1 MSREELRK
9 IERRLFIKELLD
21 AEVYTRLA
29 SVEKDRNLKR
39 VLQRLA
45 NTESKHVSIWKKIL
59 DGGEPRQPAL
69 IKLMVYGYIISRKL
83 VGVAFVSKLLSS
95 NEHAA
100 LTEYSKLATKA
111 GASKKDM
118 EYIKKMI
125 GEELATEKYISRS
138 IKKYEKGVGYIRSM
152 VLGLND
158 GLVEILAAVA
168 GLAVLAETGIIVVI
182 TGVIIGISGTLSMAA
197 GAYLSSKSHG
207 LVASLLYSVSAA
219 CSLLLNNLDTKATPT
234 NFLEMI

>member
-1 MSREELRK
+1 
-9 IERRLFIKELLD
+9 
-21 AEVYTRLA
+21 
-29 SVEKDRNLKR
+29 
-39 VLQRLA
+39 
-45 NTESKHVSIWKKIL
+45 
-59 DGGEPRQPAL
+59 
-69 IKLMVYGYIISRKL
+69 
-83 VGVAFVSKLLSS
+83 
-95 NEHAA
+95 
-100 LTEYSKLATKA
+100 
-111 GASKKDM
+111 M

-207 LVASLLYSVSAA
+207 LVEESEEGNDEEVPKRAALYTGVFYFFGSLVPILPFVWLSGFDGIIAAITTVSIVLFIASYIIATISGTSVRKRAFEMLVISLGAAFVTILLAMFV
-219 CSLLLNNLDTKATPT
+219 KAEFGIT
-234 NFLEMI
+234 I